1 MTSLFK
7 KIVSGNHVEGRE
19 NGSKARDGAS
29 REAVSVVQAT
39 ADESRDENSETDG
52 RTPAG
57 RMKVARTGLG
67 EGCTTGTDG
76 GRTLE

>member
-19 NGSKARDGAS
+19 DGTS

-39 ADESRDENSETDG
+39 ADESRDENSEVDG
-52 RTPAG
+52 WTPAG
-57 RMKVARTGLG
+57 RMKVACTGLG